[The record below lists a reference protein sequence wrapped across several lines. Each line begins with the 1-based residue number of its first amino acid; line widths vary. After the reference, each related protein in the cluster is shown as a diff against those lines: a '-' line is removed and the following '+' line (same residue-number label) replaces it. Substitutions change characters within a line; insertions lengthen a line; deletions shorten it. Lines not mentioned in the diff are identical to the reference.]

1 MGMRQLKIS
10 NSITNRESE
19 SLDRYLR
26 DINKIEMIT
35 PDEEVE
41 LAELIRKGD
50 KNALDKL
57 TRANLRFVVSV
68 AKQYQGQGL
77 SLADLVN
84 EGNLG
89 LIEAARRFDP
99 TRGFRFISFAVWWI
113 RQNILQGIAAHAR
126 MVRLP
131 INKVATQNR
140 IRKAHSLLEQQLER
154 SPSAEELA
162 EMLNMDE
169 DEVAQNLGYKNHH
182 VSLDTPLSEEEDG
195 TLIDTIENTGVE
207 KTEEELCHR
216 QSLKM
221 EIDRSFKLLTD
232 KQKETICY
240 FFGIGL
246 DHPLTLDDIA
256 IRMNLTTERVR
267 QIRDKA
273 LDKLRTGRNFN
284 SLRSFLGN

>member
-35 PDEEVE
+35 PDEEVL
-41 LAELIRKGD
+41 LAEMIKKGD
-50 KNALDKL
+50 KASLDKL

-89 LIEAARRFDP
+89 LMEAARRFDP

-113 RQNILQGIAAHAR
+113 RQNILQAIAANAR
-126 MVRLP
+126 IIRLP
-131 INKVATQNR
+131 INKVALHNR
-140 IRKAHSLLEQQLER
+140 IRKAYSVLEQQLER
-154 SPSAEELA
+154 APCIEEIAEIL
-162 EMLNMDE
+162 DE
-169 DEVAQNLGYKNHH
+169 DEEEIRQSLRHKSEHI
-182 VSLDTPLSEEEDG
+182 SLDTPLSEEEDG
-195 TLIDTIENTGVE
+195 SLVDIIENKNAE

-216 QSLKM
+216 QSLRK
-221 EIDRSFKLLTD
+221 EIDRSFQLLSE
-232 KQKETICY
+232 KQRTTICY
-240 FFGIGL
+240 IFGIGV

-256 IRMNLTTERVR
+256 SRMNLTTERVR

-273 LDKLRTGRNFN
+273 LDKLRTAKNFN
-284 SLRSFLGN
+284 SLRSYLGN